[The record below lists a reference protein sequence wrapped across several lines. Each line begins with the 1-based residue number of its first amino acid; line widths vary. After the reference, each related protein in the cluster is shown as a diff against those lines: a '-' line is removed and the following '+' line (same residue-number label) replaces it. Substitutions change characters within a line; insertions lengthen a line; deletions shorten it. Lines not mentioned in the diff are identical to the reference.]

1 MRRSSFSLLPSS
13 FILRKRGDIVKTG
26 ILLAAAIAV
35 GVQAAPAGQETGTP
49 RLRKQIQTMEGVLAR
64 AVRSGAEDM
73 ARRMQS
79 RDPSL
84 MLFTGQ
90 ARARGFVLEGYGVF
104 FDVEIPALRP
114 TVVWAARTL
123 ERDATMANAI
133 DSLRQALAAIPAG
146 PTRIEAERALKHVQQ
161 LSPAQHQ
168 RSQAGMM
175 APGSVQATS
184 ADAAAADDPHTSYT
198 EAVKNALIDAM
209 LDYSLPM
216 DLGAD
221 EWLTVAARDSEGPL
235 TPDEIY
241 DASTIV
247 LRVKG
252 SDLATYAADR
262 SKRSEVRGR
271 VQVRE
276 F

>member
-1 MRRSSFSLLPSS
+1 MTR
-13 FILRKRGDIVKTG
+13 G
-26 ILLAAAIAV
+26 ILLGAAIAMA
-35 GVQAAPAGQETGTP
+35 VQAMPAAQETGAP
-49 RLRKQIQTMEGVLAR
+49 ASRRRNQIQMMEGVLTR
-64 AVRSGAEDM
+64 AVRSGAEEL

-90 ARARGFVLEGYGVF
+90 ARARGFVLDGYGVF

-114 TVVWAARTL
+114 TVIWAARTL
-123 ERDATMANAI
+123 ERDSTIANAI
-133 DSLRQALAAIPAG
+133 ESLSQALAAVPDG
-146 PTRIEAERALKHVQQ
+146 PTRIRAEQALKRVQQ
-161 LSPAQHQ
+161 LNPGHAQRPQ
-168 RSQAGMM
+168 GM
-175 APGSVQATS
+175 PPTGTVQST
-184 ADAAAADDPHTSYT
+184 AAEPLDDPHASYT

-216 DLGAD
+216 DLSAD

-241 DASTIV
+241 EASTIL

-252 SDLATYAADR
+252 SDLATYASDR

>member
-1 MRRSSFSLLPSS
+1 VLASALTLAIQAFPAAQQEQAPQRR
-13 FILRKRGDIVKTG
+13 RN
-26 ILLAAAIAV
+26 
-35 GVQAAPAGQETGTP
+35 
-49 RLRKQIQTMEGVLAR
+49 QIQMMEGVLTR
-64 AVRSGAEDM
+64 AVRSGAEDL

-123 ERDATMANAI
+123 ERDQSMANAM
-133 DSLRQALAAIPAG
+133 DSLARALAAMPEG
-146 PTRIEAERALKHVQQ
+146 PVRVRAEQALKHVQQ
-161 LSPAQHQ
+161 LSPAPQQQ
-168 RSQAGMM
+168 RPQGMPQSG
-175 APGSVQATS
+175 AVQT
-184 ADAAAADDPHTSYT
+184 AAADATNDPHTSYT

-216 DLGAD
+216 DLGSE
-221 EWLTVAARDSEGPL
+221 EWFTVAARDSEGPL

-241 DASTIV
+241 DASTI
-247 LRVKG
+247 LIRVKG

-262 SKRSEVRGR
+262 TKRAEVRGR
-271 VQVRE
+271 VEVRE

>member
-1 MRRSSFSLLPSS
+1 M
-13 FILRKRGDIVKTG
+13 
-26 ILLAAAIAV
+26 LLAAAIAI
-35 GVQAAPAGQETGTP
+35 GAQAAPVQPPAPTAQQQTP
-49 RLRKQIQTMEGVLAR
+49 VQDPANAQRRRNQIQIMEGVLTR

-90 ARARGFVLEGYGVF
+90 ARARGFVLDQYGVF

-114 TVVWAARTL
+114 TVVWGIQTL
-123 ERDATMANAI
+123 QRDTTIANAI
-133 DSLRQALAAIPAG
+133 DSLQKALTSMPDNARRVEAEQAL
-146 PTRIEAERALKHVQQ
+146 KYVQQ
-161 LSPAQHQ
+161 LAPAMAS
-168 RSQAGMM
+168 RPQAQGDRPVT
-175 APGSVQATS
+175 AAT
-184 ADAAAADDPHTSYT
+184 ANPVDDPHSSYT

-209 LDYSLPM
+209 LDYSVAM

-241 DASTIV
+241 DPTTII
-247 LRVKG
+247 LSVKG

-262 SKRSEVRGR
+262 SKRNEVKNR
-271 VQVRE
+271 VVKRE

>member
-1 MRRSSFSLLPSS
+1 ML
-13 FILRKRGDIVKTG
+13 I
-26 ILLAAAIAV
+26 AAAMTI
-35 GVQAAPAGQETGTP
+35 GMQAAPVQPPASAAQTTP
-49 RLRKQIQTMEGVLAR
+49 AATAQTTPASDQAQRRRNQIQIMEGVLSR
-64 AVRSGAEDM
+64 AVRSGAEDI

-90 ARARGFVLEGYGVF
+90 ARARGFVLEEYGVF

-114 TVVWAARTL
+114 TVVWSMQAL
-123 ERDATMANAI
+123 QRDTVMTNAI
-133 DSLRQALAAIPAG
+133 DSLRQALTSMPDS
-146 PTRIEAERALKHVQQ
+146 PRRLEAEQALKYVQQ
-161 LSPAQHQ
+161 LGLAVPAKPQPKGTEPV
-168 RSQAGMM
+168 R
-175 APGSVQATS
+175 
-184 ADAAAADDPHTSYT
+184 AANVDPVLDDPHTSYT
-198 EAVKNALIDAM
+198 DAVKNALIDAM
-209 LDYSLPM
+209 LDYSIAM

-241 DASTIV
+241 DPSTI
-247 LRVKG
+247 LIRVRG

-262 SKRSEVRGR
+262 SKRSEVKLR
-271 VQVRE
+271 VEVKE

>member
-1 MRRSSFSLLPSS
+1 V
-13 FILRKRGDIVKTG
+13 KRT
-26 ILLAAAIAV
+26 ILLASTFALAMQAFPAAQEAA
-35 GVQAAPAGQETGTP
+35 QAQ
-49 RLRKQIQTMEGVLAR
+49 RRRNQIQIMEGVLTR
-64 AVRSGAEDM
+64 AVRSGAENL

-114 TVVWAARTL
+114 TVVWATRTL
-123 ERDATMANAI
+123 ERDVTIANAI
-133 DSLRQALAAIPAG
+133 ESLARALAAMPEGPA
-146 PTRIEAERALKHVQQ
+146 RLRAEQALKNVQQ
-161 LSPAQHQ
+161 LSPAPAQ
-168 RSQAGMM
+168 RPQGMPQSG
-175 APGSVQATS
+175 AVQP
-184 ADAAAADDPHTSYT
+184 AAADPVDDPHTSYT

-209 LDYSLPM
+209 LDYSLSM
-216 DLGAD
+216 DLGED

-247 LRVKG
+247 IRVKG

-262 SKRSEVRGR
+262 SKRAEVRSR

>member
-1 MRRSSFSLLPSS
+1 MKREGE
-13 FILRKRGDIVKTG
+13 IVKRGIV
-26 ILLAAAIAV
+26 LASAIALAI
-35 GVQAAPAGQETGTP
+35 QAFPAAQQEAATP
-49 RLRKQIQTMEGVLAR
+49 QRRRNQIQTMEGVLTR
-64 AVRSGAEDM
+64 AVRSGAEDL

-123 ERDATMANAI
+123 ERDQSMSNAI
-133 DSLRQALAAIPAG
+133 ESLARALAAMPEG
-146 PTRIEAERALKHVQQ
+146 PMRVRAEQALKHVQQ
-161 LSPAQHQ
+161 LSPAQLQQ
-168 RSQAGMM
+168 RPQGMPQAG
-175 APGSVQATS
+175 AVQSAAT
-184 ADAAAADDPHTSYT
+184 DPVDDPHTSYT
-198 EAVKNALIDAM
+198 EVVKNSLIDAM

-216 DLGAD
+216 ELGAD

-247 LRVKG
+247 IRVKG
-252 SDLATYAADR
+252 SDLAAFAADR
-262 SKRSEVRGR
+262 SKRGEVRAR

>member
-1 MRRSSFSLLPSS
+1 MKKGML
-13 FILRKRGDIVKTG
+13 V
-26 ILLAAAIAV
+26 AAAIAISLPT
-35 GVQAAPAGQETGTP
+35 AAVAQDTGTTAQQ
-49 RLRKQIQTMEGVLAR
+49 RRRNQIQMMEGVLAR
-64 AVRSGAEDM
+64 AVRSGAEEI

-104 FDVEIPALRP
+104 FDVEIPLLRP
-114 TVVWAARTL
+114 TVVWSMRTA
-123 ERDATMANAI
+123 EREATMANAI
-133 DSLRQALAAIPAG
+133 ESLRQALAAMPQGPA
-146 PTRIEAERALKHVQQ
+146 RVQAEQALKHVQQ
-161 LSPAQHQ
+161 FGPAPQVARSPQMLNQ
-168 RSQAGMM
+168 
-175 APGSVQATS
+175 GSVA
-184 ADAAAADDPHTSYT
+184 AAAADPATDDPDAAYT

-216 DLGAD
+216 DIQPD
-221 EWLTVAARDSEGPL
+221 EWLAVAARDGDGPL

-241 DASTIV
+241 QANTIV
-247 LRVKG
+247 IRVKG

-262 SKRSEVRGR
+262 TKRAEVRSR
-271 VQVRE
+271 VDVRE

>member
-1 MRRSSFSLLPSS
+1 M
-13 FILRKRGDIVKTG
+13 KRGL
-26 ILLAAAIAV
+26 LLAAGLAI
-35 GVQAAPAGQETGTP
+35 GVQALAAHTQDPGAAAH
-49 RLRKQIQTMEGVLAR
+49 RRRSQIQMMEGVLMR
-64 AVRSGAEDM
+64 AVRSGAEDL

-123 ERDATMANAI
+123 ERDATIANAI
-133 DSLRQALAAIPAG
+133 DSLNQALSSIPEG
-146 PTRIEAERALKHVQQ
+146 PTRVRAEQALKHVQQ
-161 LSPAQHQ
+161 LNPGQTP
-168 RSQAGMM
+168 RMPGMVP
-175 APGSVQATS
+175 PGSV
-184 ADAAAADDPHTSYT
+184 AAAAVDAAPVDDPHSSYT

-216 DLGAD
+216 DIGQD

-241 DASTIV
+241 DASTI
-247 LRVKG
+247 LIRVKG

-262 SKRSEVRGR
+262 TRRSEVRGR

>member
-1 MRRSSFSLLPSS
+1 
-13 FILRKRGDIVKTG
+13 VKKG
-26 ILLAAAIAV
+26 ILLASAIALAIHAFPAAQ
-35 GVQAAPAGQETGTP
+35 QAEKQSPQ
-49 RLRKQIQTMEGVLAR
+49 RRRNQIQMMEGVLTR
-64 AVRSGAEDM
+64 AVRSGAEDL

-123 ERDATMANAI
+123 ERDQSMANAI
-133 DSLRQALAAIPAG
+133 DSLGRALAAMPEG
-146 PTRIEAERALKHVQQ
+146 PTRVRAEQALKHVQQ
-161 LSPAQHQ
+161 LSPSQVQ
-168 RSQAGMM
+168 RPQGMPQSG
-175 APGSVQATS
+175 AVQT
-184 ADAAAADDPHTSYT
+184 AAADPANDPHTSYT

-241 DASTIV
+241 EASTI
-247 LRVKG
+247 LIRVKG
-252 SDLATYAADR
+252 GDLATYAADR
-262 SKRSEVRGR
+262 SKRAEVRGR

>member
-1 MRRSSFSLLPSS
+1 M
-13 FILRKRGDIVKTG
+13 
-26 ILLAAAIAV
+26 LLAAALAV
-35 GVQAAPAGQETGTP
+35 GLQAATAAQDATNDSQ
-49 RLRKQIQTMEGVLAR
+49 RRRNQIQTMEGVLAR
-64 AVRSGAEDM
+64 AVRSGAEGL
-73 ARRMQS
+73 ARKMQS

-84 MLFTGQ
+84 LLFTGQ
-90 ARARGFVLEGYGVF
+90 ARARGFILEGYGVF

-133 DSLRQALAAIPAG
+133 DSLRQALAAMPSG
-146 PTRIEAERALKHVQQ
+146 PTRLQAEQALKHVQQ
-161 LSPAQHQ
+161 LTPGQGQ
-168 RSQAGMM
+168 RAVGT
-175 APGSVQATS
+175 APGGSLQAAT
-184 ADAAAADDPHTSYT
+184 DHDPHTSYT

-241 DASTIV
+241 DATTIV

-252 SDLATYAADR
+252 SDLETYAADR
-262 SKRSEVRGR
+262 SRRSEVRGR

>member
-1 MRRSSFSLLPSS
+1 V
-13 FILRKRGDIVKTG
+13 KRAL
-26 ILLAAAIAV
+26 LLASAIAV
-35 GVQAAPAGQETGTP
+35 AMQAVPAAQDAAAPQ
-49 RLRKQIQTMEGVLAR
+49 RRRNQIQMMEGVLTR
-64 AVRSGAEDM
+64 AVRSGAEDL

-123 ERDATMANAI
+123 ERDVTIANAI
-133 DSLRQALAAIPAG
+133 ESLARALAAMPEG
-146 PTRIEAERALKHVQQ
+146 PTRVRAEQALKHVQQ
-161 LSPAQHQ
+161 LNPAQAQ
-168 RSQAGMM
+168 RPQGMPQSG
-175 APGSVQATS
+175 AVQS
-184 ADAAAADDPHTSYT
+184 AAAEPLDDPHTAYT

-216 DLGAD
+216 DLGPD

-241 DASTIV
+241 DASTI
-247 LRVKG
+247 LIRVKG

-262 SKRSEVRGR
+262 TKRMEVRGR

>member
-1 MRRSSFSLLPSS
+1 M
-13 FILRKRGDIVKTG
+13 KKG
-26 ILLAAAIAV
+26 ILLASAIALATHAFPAAQ
-35 GVQAAPAGQETGTP
+35 QAQEQSP
-49 RLRKQIQTMEGVLAR
+49 LRRRNQIQMMEGVLTR
-64 AVRSGAEDM
+64 AVRSGAEDL

-123 ERDATMANAI
+123 ERDQSMANAI
-133 DSLRQALAAIPAG
+133 DSLARALAAMPEG
-146 PTRIEAERALKHVQQ
+146 PNRVRAEQALKHVQQ
-161 LSPAQHQ
+161 LSPSQVQ
-168 RSQAGMM
+168 RPQGMLQSG
-175 APGSVQATS
+175 AVQT
-184 ADAAAADDPHTSYT
+184 AAADPANDPHTSYT

-216 DLGAD
+216 DLGAE

-241 DASTIV
+241 EASTI
-247 LRVKG
+247 LIRVKG
-252 SDLATYAADR
+252 GDLATYAADR
-262 SKRSEVRGR
+262 SKRAEVRGR

>member
-1 MRRSSFSLLPSS
+1 
-13 FILRKRGDIVKTG
+13 VKTA
-26 ILLAAAIAV
+26 ILASAIVAVAA
-35 GVQAAPAGQETGTP
+35 QAAPLAQDANP
-49 RLRKQIQTMEGVLAR
+49 ARRRNQIQMMEGVLTR
-64 AVRSGAEDM
+64 AVRSGAENL

-90 ARARGFVLEGYGVF
+90 ARARGFVLDGYGIF

-123 ERDATMANAI
+123 ERDVTMASAI
-133 DSLRQALAAIPAG
+133 DSLRQALAAMPSG
-146 PTRIEAERALKHVQQ
+146 PTRLQAEQALKQVQQ
-161 LSPAQHQ
+161 LGPPSSSARSQGLAPAQ
-168 RSQAGMM
+168 
-175 APGSVQATS
+175 SVQAAS
-184 ADAAAADDPHTSYT
+184 VDDDPHASYT

-216 DLGAD
+216 DLGPD

-241 DASTIV
+241 DASTIQ

-262 SKRSEVRGR
+262 SRRAEVRAR

>member
-1 MRRSSFSLLPSS
+1 M
-13 FILRKRGDIVKTG
+13 KTAIVASA
-26 ILLAAAIAV
+26 IVAIA
-35 GVQAAPAGQETGTP
+35 VQAAPLAQEGSP
-49 RLRKQIQTMEGVLAR
+49 ARRRNQIQMMEGVLMR
-64 AVRSGAEDM
+64 AVRSGAEEL

-90 ARARGFVLEGYGVF
+90 ARARGFVLEGYGIF

-123 ERDATMANAI
+123 ERDVTMASAI
-133 DSLRQALAAIPAG
+133 DSLRQALAAMPNG
-146 PTRIEAERALKHVQQ
+146 PTRLQAEQALKQVQQ
-161 LSPAQHQ
+161 LGPPPGARGQAIAPA
-168 RSQAGMM
+168 
-175 APGSVQATS
+175 GSVQAAS
-184 ADAAAADDPHTSYT
+184 VDDDPHASYT
-198 EAVKNALIDAM
+198 EVVKNALIDAM

-216 DLGAD
+216 DVGPD

-241 DASTIV
+241 EASTIV

-262 SKRSEVRGR
+262 SRRAEVRGR

>member
-1 MRRSSFSLLPSS
+1 M
-13 FILRKRGDIVKTG
+13 KRGIV
-26 ILLAAAIAV
+26 LASALTLAIQAFPAAQQE
-35 GVQAAPAGQETGTP
+35 QAPQ
-49 RLRKQIQTMEGVLAR
+49 RRRNQIQMMEGVLTR
-64 AVRSGAEDM
+64 AVRSGAEDL

-90 ARARGFVLEGYGVF
+90 ARARGFVLEGYGIF

-114 TVVWAARTL
+114 AVVWAARTL
-123 ERDATMANAI
+123 ERDQSMANAM
-133 DSLRQALAAIPAG
+133 DSLARALAAMPEG
-146 PTRIEAERALKHVQQ
+146 PTRVRAEQALKHVQQ
-161 LSPAQHQ
+161 LTPTQGQ
-168 RSQAGMM
+168 RPQGMPQSG
-175 APGSVQATS
+175 AVQT
-184 ADAAAADDPHTSYT
+184 AASDPTNDPHTSYT

-216 DLGAD
+216 DLDAE

-241 DASTIV
+241 DASTI
-247 LRVKG
+247 LIRVKG

-262 SKRSEVRGR
+262 SKRAEVRDR

>member
-1 MRRSSFSLLPSS
+1 M
-13 FILRKRGDIVKTG
+13 
-26 ILLAAAIAV
+26 LLAAAIAI
-35 GVQAAPAGQETGTP
+35 GMQAAPAAQDATAQQ
-49 RLRKQIQTMEGVLAR
+49 RRRNQIQMMEGVLAR
-64 AVRSGAEDM
+64 AVRSGAEDI

-104 FDVEIPALRP
+104 FDVEIPGLRP
-114 TVVWAARTL
+114 TVVWSMKTL

-133 DSLRQALAAIPAG
+133 DSLRQALAAMPQGPA
-146 PTRIEAERALKHVQQ
+146 RLQAEQALKNVQQ
-161 LSPAQHQ
+161 FGPPLPARPSLMPNQ
-168 RSQAGMM
+168 
-175 APGSVQATS
+175 GSVAAAA
-184 ADAAAADDPHTSYT
+184 ADPAADDPHTAYT

-216 DLGAD
+216 DIRPD
-221 EWLTVAARDSEGPL
+221 EWLTVAARDGDGPL

-241 DASTIV
+241 EANTIL

-252 SDLATYAADR
+252 TDLATYAADR
-262 SKRSEVRGR
+262 TRREEVRGR

>member
-1 MRRSSFSLLPSS
+1 MKTA
-13 FILRKRGDIVKTG
+13 ILASAIV
-26 ILLAAAIAV
+26 AIAA
-35 GVQAAPAGQETGTP
+35 QAAPLAQDANP
-49 RLRKQIQTMEGVLAR
+49 ARRRNQIQMMEGVLTR
-64 AVRSGAEDM
+64 AVRSGAEAL

-90 ARARGFVLEGYGVF
+90 ARARGFVLEGYGIF

-123 ERDATMANAI
+123 ERDVTMASAI
-133 DSLRQALAAIPAG
+133 DSLRQALAAMPNG
-146 PTRIEAERALKHVQQ
+146 PTRLQAEQALKQVQQ
-161 LSPAQHQ
+161 LGPPSSARSQGLAPAQ
-168 RSQAGMM
+168 
-175 APGSVQATS
+175 SVQAAS
-184 ADAAAADDPHTSYT
+184 IDDDPHASYT
-198 EAVKNALIDAM
+198 ESVKNALIDAM

-216 DLGAD
+216 DLGPD

-241 DASTIV
+241 DASTIQ

-262 SKRSEVRGR
+262 SRRAEVRGR

>member
-1 MRRSSFSLLPSS
+1 MTNGM
-13 FILRKRGDIVKTG
+13 I
-26 ILLAAAIAV
+26 LAAAISI
-35 GVQAAPAGQETGTP
+35 GLQAAPAPPQAPATDQGAPVQETAAAQ
-49 RLRKQIQTMEGVLAR
+49 RRRNQIQIMEGVLTR
-64 AVRSGAEDM
+64 AVRSGAEDL

-90 ARARGFVLEGYGVF
+90 ARARGFVLEEYGIF

-114 TVVWAARTL
+114 TVIWSMRTL
-123 ERDATMANAI
+123 ERDATMASAI
-133 DSLRQALAAIPAG
+133 DSLRQALTSLPDGA
-146 PTRIEAERALKHVQQ
+146 RRLQAEQALKYVQQ
-161 LSPAQHQ
+161 LGPPSTGKPPAANAD
-168 RSQAGMM
+168 RS
-175 APGSVQATS
+175 VT
-184 ADAAAADDPHTSYT
+184 AAAADPAALNDPHTSYT
-198 EAVKNALIDAM
+198 DAVKNALIDAM
-209 LDYSLPM
+209 LDYSVAM

-241 DASTIV
+241 DPSTIV

-262 SKRSEVRGR
+262 SKRSEVRAR
-271 VQVRE
+271 VKVSE